1 LGADIACRGCSGSN
15 FLFSGERVGA
25 SLSCL
30 RSDLLSRTASRV
42 SNIQYGA
49 LPWRRSPEGLRV
61 LLITTRN
68 TRRWIVPK
76 GWPVEGL
83 RPHEAAAL
91 EAFEEAG
98 VRGNVGE
105 EMLGS
110 FNHRKQLKTGEVVAC
125 RVHVYALEV
134 TEAHAEWVE
143 KNDREIQW
151 CSIEEALAQVS
162 DAALRRLIVKF
173 AHLAAAHLSSN
184 ILDAS
189 A

>member
-1 LGADIACRGCSGSN
+1 
-15 FLFSGERVGA
+15 
-25 SLSCL
+25 
-30 RSDLLSRTASRV
+30 LSRTASRV

-76 GWPVEGL
+76 GWPIDGL
-83 RPHEAAAL
+83 SPQESAAR

-98 VRGNVGE
+98 VRGKIGE
-105 EMLGS
+105 ELLGS
-110 FNHRKQLKTGEVVAC
+110 FNHRKQLKSGQMIAC
-125 RVHVYALEV
+125 RVHIYPLEV
-134 TEAHAEWVE
+134 DEMHAEWME
-143 KNDREIQW
+143 KADREIQW
-151 CSIEEALAQVS
+151 CSIEDALAQVS
-162 DAALRRLIVKF
+162 DPALRRLIVKF
-173 AHLAAAHLSSN
+173 ARIAAAPSPDH